1 MSIKK
6 VIKFAIFYILRRV
19 FCELS
24 GYSAVPGA
32 VLTVTELWSGV
43 TKHTIK
49 TVPSSTIVL
58 ELSKFLKFL
67 LNHFDFDQKILDF

>member
-1 MSIKK
+1 M
-6 VIKFAIFYILRRV
+6 FRPV

-24 GYSAVPGA
+24 GYSAVPVV
-32 VLTVTELWSGV
+32 VLTLTELWSGV
-43 TKHTIK
+43 AKHTIK

-67 LNHFDFDQKILDF
+67 LNNFDFDQKIFDF